1 MERTISGFIR
11 RFSLRQQMF
20 VILLTVLSFPV
31 TYITLELPK
40 RIVNEALGEKP
51 GVALRTVD
59 SIWRTLFG
67 GLPAERVE
75 AQTTVLLVLSF
86 TFLFFVLI
94 SGAQK
99 YHLNVYAGRLGEQ
112 MLRRLRFQLFSR
124 ILRFPLPHFKKVSQ
138 GEIIPMVIAETD
150 PIGGYIGEA
159 WSIPAYQ
166 GGTLLVYLIFIFV
179 QDLLLGLAAVSLYPI
194 QLWLIPRL
202 QAKVNQL
209 AKERVRTARQ
219 LSDKI
224 GESISGITEIHANDT
239 SRYERADVAARL
251 GRIYELRYEI
261 FRRKFFIKFLNNFLA
276 QLTPFFFYSIGGYLA
291 IRGQIDIG
299 VLVAVL
305 AAYKDLSSPW
315 KELLAYYQQK
325 EDVRIKYEQVV
336 EQFDPPGAMPEAL
349 LDADPPADHKFA
361 GALVAANLSYSED
374 GRVKAVE
381 GANFTIRLDQH
392 AAVVGTGGSG
402 KEELLMMLARLVEP
416 SGGGIQINGE
426 KLLQLPEA
434 VIGRRIGYVS
444 ATPYLFATTV
454 RDNLLYGLK
463 HRALKPP
470 EYDEAG
476 QRARARFVAEAE
488 VSGNI
493 ADDRKADWIDYA
505 AAGADN
511 LAALERR
518 ALEVLTLVDMDDDMY
533 QLGLRG
539 VIDPATRPELAA
551 ELLKA
556 RRALRER
563 LARDDQS
570 ALIEPFD
577 PDRYNDNASLGEN
590 LLFGTATDDR
600 LNPERLAEH
609 PYVLGIL
616 EKAGALDDL
625 LRAGRQT
632 AETMVELFAD
642 LAPGNELF
650 EQYSFIAAE
659 DLPEYQAILGRTGA
673 IAPRE
678 YRAEDRRRLLA
689 LLFKV
694 IPARHRLGVITDALK
709 ARVLE
714 ARRAFAAELPEELR
728 GAVEF
733 FDAAAYNKAS
743 TLLDNVLFG
752 KVAFGQAQAQQKLAR
767 FVRATLDELSLSDDV
782 MLFGLDFPV
791 GVAGA
796 RLSAAQRQ
804 KLGLA
809 RAVLKRPDLLILSE
823 AGNALDGA
831 AQAKVVANVL
841 KAFKGRGVIWGLS
854 RARFAQQF
862 DLVLVMRFGRIV
874 EQGSFAQLN
883 RPDSALK
890 ELLSA
895 E

>member
-1 MERTISGFIR
+1 
-11 RFSLRQQMF
+11 MF
-20 VILLTVLSFPV
+20 VILLTILSFPI

-51 GVALRTVD
+51 GPALRAVD
-59 SIWRTLFG
+59 WSWRTFFG
-67 GLPAERVE
+67 GLPTERTE
-75 AQTTVLLVLSF
+75 AQTIVLLVLSF
-86 TFLFFVLI
+86 VFLLFVFI

-112 MLRRLRFQLFSR
+112 MLRRLRFQLFAR
-124 ILRFPLPHFKKVSQ
+124 ILRFPLPQFKKVSQ

-150 PIGGYIGEA
+150 PIGGYVGEA

-166 GGTLLVYLIFIFV
+166 GGTLLVYLAFIFV
-179 QDLLLGLAAVSLYPI
+179 QDLFLGLAAISLYPA
-194 QLWLIPRL
+194 QLWLIPKM
-202 QAKVNQL
+202 QAKVNKL

-224 GESISGITEIHANDT
+224 GETISGIVEIRANDA
-239 SRYERADVAARL
+239 SRFERAVVSSRL

-276 QLTPFFFYSIGGYLA
+276 QLTPFFFYAIGGYLA

-336 EQFDPPGAMPEAL
+336 EQFDPPGALPEL
-349 LDADPPADHKFA
+349 IQDADPPPDFKPT
-361 GALVAANLSYSED
+361 GALAVANVSYSED

-381 GANFTIRLDQH
+381 TVHFTLPLDKH
-392 AAVVGTGGSG
+392 AAILGTGGSG
-402 KEELLMMLARLVEP
+402 KEDLLFMVARLVEP
-416 SGGGIQINGE
+416 SSGSIQIGGQ
-426 KLLQLPEA
+426 KLSQLPES
-434 VIGRRIGYVS
+434 VTGRHIGFVS

-454 RDNLLYGLK
+454 RDNLFYGLK
-463 HRALKPP
+463 HRPLKPP

-476 QRARARFVAEAE
+476 QRARALYVASAEA
-488 VSGNI
+488 SGNL
-493 ADDRKADWIDYA
+493 ADDPKADWIDYA
-505 AAGADN
+505 AAGATD
-511 LAALERR
+511 LASLERR
-518 ALEVLTLVDMDDDMY
+518 ALEVLSLVEMDDDMY

-556 RRALRER
+556 RTALRARLER
-563 LARDDQS
+563 EDQA

-577 PDRYNDNASLGEN
+577 PARYNDNAALGEN

-600 LNPERLAEH
+600 LHPERLAEQ

-616 EKAGALDDL
+616 EKAGVLDGL
-625 LRAGRQT
+625 VKAGRQT
-632 AETMVELFAD
+632 AEEMVELFAG

-650 EQYSFIAAE
+650 ERYSFIAAE
-659 DLPEYQAILGRTGA
+659 DLPDYQAILTRTA
-673 IAPRE
+673 NVAPKE
-678 YRAEDRRRLLA
+678 FRAEDRRRLLA
-689 LLFKV
+689 LLFRV
-694 IPARHRLGVITDALK
+694 VAARHRLGVVTDEIK
-709 ARVLE
+709 AHVLE
-714 ARRAFAAELPEELR
+714 ARRLFAAELPEGLKD
-728 GAVEF
+728 AVEF
-733 FDAAAYNKAS
+733 FDASAYNKAS

-767 FVRATLDELSLSDDV
+767 FVRATLDQLSLSDDV

-809 RAVLKRPDLLILSE
+809 RAVLKRPALLILAE

-831 AQAKVVANVL
+831 SLAKVVTNLL
-841 KAFKGRGVIWGLS
+841 KEFKGRGLVWGLS

-862 DLVLVMRFGRIV
+862 DLVMVMRAGRLV
-874 EQGSFAQLN
+874 EQGTFEQLSQ
-883 RPDSALK
+883 RGESALK